1 MRQGMYD
8 QAMKAVETLEYL
20 VDRLGIYVA
29 GSPEEI
35 KRQLEK
41 FQVDEALA
49 GSRREIQSQLAT
61 PTQVRPGD

>member
-49 GSRREIQSQLAT
+49 GSWTADGE
-61 PTQVRPGD
+61 GGE